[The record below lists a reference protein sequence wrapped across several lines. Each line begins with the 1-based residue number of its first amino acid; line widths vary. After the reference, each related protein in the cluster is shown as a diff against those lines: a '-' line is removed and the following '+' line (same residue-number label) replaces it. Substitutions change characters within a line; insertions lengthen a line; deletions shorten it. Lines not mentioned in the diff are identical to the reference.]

1 MAQSN
6 EYVAAIDLGTTKV
19 VTLVGKKTPNGK
31 LQIVGLSTTESTGI
45 KKGMIQN
52 IEDTVKAIEKT
63 VNEVKIETGIDFKS
77 VYVGIAGQ
85 HIRSIKNRGY
95 INLESD
101 DVEISQKDIN
111 RLINDMHRIPVE
123 AGETILHV
131 LPLEYFIDNESVDK
145 PVGMVG
151 RRLEA
156 NFHIVIGKTSS
167 AKHIEKCVNRVG
179 LNVNEL
185 VLEPLASGES
195 VLTDDER
202 EAGVALVDIG
212 GGTTDLAIYYNGN
225 VRHTAVIPFGGNIIT
240 QDIKDGCSI
249 LLKQADLLKEK
260 FGCALADIAPDNKI
274 ITIPGISGREPK
286 EISVKNLAGIIQAR
300 MEEILDFVAYEINL
314 SGYANKLSAG
324 VVITGGGALLKH
336 LPQLIRFKTGLDVR
350 IGYPVEQL
358 SSDSLEDFN
367 QPQLSTALGL
377 VLLGLDKKVEVIE
390 KKTYVQPQAQPQI
403 QPQAQVRP
411 VVEKQK
417 DEFELDSPAERRGSG
432 RMTAIK
438 NMFSGLFDET
448 DTEM

>member
-63 VNEVKIETGIDFKS
+63 VSEVKTDTGIDFKS

-101 DVEISQKDIN
+101 EVEISQKDID

-179 LNVNEL
+179 LNVSEL

-195 VLTDDER
+195 VLTADER

-212 GGTTDLAIYYNGN
+212 GGTTDLAIYYEGN

-260 FGCALADIAPDNKI
+260 FGCALSDIAPDNKI

-314 SGYANKLSAG
+314 SGYVSKLSAG

-390 KKTYVQPQAQPQI
+390 KKSYVQSQPQ
-403 QPQAQVRP
+403 PA
-411 VVEKQK
+411 VEKK
-417 DEFELDSPAERRGSG
+417 VDEFEVESTSTERRGSSKLN
-432 RMTAIK
+432 AIK

-448 DTEM
+448 DSEM

>member
-101 DVEISQKDIN
+101 DVEISQKDID

-249 LLKQADLLKEK
+249 LLKQADLLKAK

-336 LPQLIRFKTGLDVR
+336 LPQLIRFKTGFDVR

-390 KKTYVQPQAQPQI
+390 KKVYAQPQAQTQT
-403 QPQAQVRP
+403 RP
-411 VVEKQK
+411 VIERAK
-417 DEFELDSPAERRGSG
+417 DEFEMDSPAERRGSNKFN
-432 RMTAIK
+432 ALK

>member
-1 MAQSN
+1 MAQGT

-52 IEDTVKAIEKT
+52 IEDTVKAIQKT
-63 VNEVKIETGIDFKS
+63 VSEVKTETGIDFKS

-101 DVEISQKDIN
+101 EVEISSKDIE
-111 RLINDMHRIPVE
+111 RLISDMYRIPVD

-131 LPLEYFIDNESVDK
+131 LPLEYFIDNEIVDK

-167 AKHIEKCVNRVG
+167 AKHIEKCVNRVD
-179 LNVNEL
+179 LNVIDL
-185 VLEPLASGES
+185 ILEPLASAES
-195 VLTDDER
+195 VLTDDEK

-260 FGCALADIAPDNKI
+260 FGCALSDIAPDNKI

-300 MEEILDFVAYEINL
+300 MEEILDFLLYEINL
-314 SGYANKLSAG
+314 SGYSDKLSAG

-336 LPQLIRFKTGLDVR
+336 LPQLIRFKSGYDVR

-358 SSDSLEDFN
+358 SSDSLDDFN

-377 VLLGLDKKVEVIE
+377 VLMGLDRKTEIIEPIQRTQPSQNTQKKDDDFEVDNTE
-390 KKTYVQPQAQPQI
+390 K
-403 QPQAQVRP
+403 R
-411 VVEKQK
+411 
-417 DEFELDSPAERRGSG
+417 SG
-432 RMTAIK
+432 GKLTAIK
-438 NMFSGLFDET
+438 QIFSGLFDET
-448 DTEM
+448 DSEM

>member
-1 MAQSN
+1 MAQGS

-19 VTLVGKKTPNGK
+19 VTLVGKKTANGK

-63 VNEVKIETGIDFKS
+63 VTEVKTEAGIDFKS

-101 DVEISQKDIN
+101 EVEISQKDID

-131 LPLEYFIDNESVDK
+131 LPLEYFIDNEAVDK

-185 VLEPLASGES
+185 ILEPLASAES

-260 FGCALADIAPDNKI
+260 FGCALSDIAPDNKI

-314 SGYANKLSAG
+314 SGYASKLSAG

-336 LPQLIRFKTGLDVR
+336 LPQLIRFKTGYDVR

-377 VLLGLDKKVEVIE
+377 VLIGLERKPEVLE
-390 KKTYVQPQAQPQI
+390 K
-403 QPQAQVRP
+403 
-411 VVEKQK
+411 VVEKEAAQNTDK
-417 DEFELDSPAERRGSG
+417 KGDGVDVEANG
-432 RMTAIK
+432 RKPTSKLTAIK
-438 NMFSGLFDET
+438 QIFSGLFDET
-448 DTEM
+448 DSEM

>member
-249 LLKQADLLKEK
+249 LLK
-260 FGCALADIAPDNKI
+260 
-274 ITIPGISGREPK
+274 
-286 EISVKNLAGIIQAR
+286 
-300 MEEILDFVAYEINL
+300 
-314 SGYANKLSAG
+314 
-324 VVITGGGALLKH
+324 
-336 LPQLIRFKTGLDVR
+336 
-350 IGYPVEQL
+350 
-358 SSDSLEDFN
+358 
-367 QPQLSTALGL
+367 
-377 VLLGLDKKVEVIE
+377 
-390 KKTYVQPQAQPQI
+390 
-403 QPQAQVRP
+403 
-411 VVEKQK
+411 
-417 DEFELDSPAERRGSG
+417 
-432 RMTAIK
+432 
-438 NMFSGLFDET
+438 
-448 DTEM
+448 

>member
-1 MAQSN
+1 MAQGS

-19 VTLVGKKTPNGK
+19 VTLVGKKTANGK

-63 VNEVKIETGIDFKS
+63 VTEVKTEAGIDFKS

-101 DVEISQKDIN
+101 EVEISQKDID

-131 LPLEYFIDNESVDK
+131 LPLEYFIDNEAVDK

-185 VLEPLASGES
+185 ILEPLASAES

-260 FGCALADIAPDNKI
+260 FGCALSDIAPDNKI

-314 SGYANKLSAG
+314 SGYASKLSAG

-336 LPQLIRFKTGLDVR
+336 LPQLIRFKTGYDVR

-377 VLLGLDKKVEVIE
+377 VLIGLERKPELLE
-390 KKTYVQPQAQPQI
+390 K
-403 QPQAQVRP
+403 
-411 VVEKQK
+411 VVEKESAQAIDK
-417 DEFELDSPAERRGSG
+417 KGDGVDVEANG
-432 RMTAIK
+432 RKSTSKLTAIK
-438 NMFSGLFDET
+438 QIFSGLFDET
-448 DTEM
+448 DSEM

>member
-1 MAQSN
+1 MAQGS

-19 VTLVGKKTPNGK
+19 VTLVGKKTANGK

-63 VNEVKIETGIDFKS
+63 VTEVKTEAGIDFKS

-101 DVEISQKDIN
+101 EVEISQKDID
-111 RLINDMHRIPVE
+111 RLISDMHRIPVE

-131 LPLEYFIDNESVDK
+131 LPLEYFIDNEAVDK

-185 VLEPLASGES
+185 ILEPLASAES

-260 FGCALADIAPDNKI
+260 FGCALSDIAPDNKI

-314 SGYANKLSAG
+314 SGYASKLSAG
-324 VVITGGGALLKH
+324 MVITGGGALLKH
-336 LPQLIRFKTGLDVR
+336 LPQLIRFKTGYDVR

-377 VLLGLDKKVEVIE
+377 VIIGLERKPELLE
-390 KKTYVQPQAQPQI
+390 K
-403 QPQAQVRP
+403 
-411 VVEKQK
+411 VVEKESAQNTDK
-417 DEFELDSPAERRGSG
+417 KGDGVDVEVNG
-432 RMTAIK
+432 RKPTSKLTAIK
-438 NMFSGLFDET
+438 QIFSGLFDET
-448 DTEM
+448 DSEM

>member
-63 VNEVKIETGIDFKS
+63 VSEVKVETGIDFKS

-101 DVEISQKDIN
+101 EVEISQKDID

-195 VLTDDER
+195 VLTADER

-212 GGTTDLAIYYNGN
+212 GGTTDLAIYYEGN

-260 FGCALADIAPDNKI
+260 FGCALSDIAPDNKI

-390 KKTYVQPQAQPQI
+390 KKTYVQPQAQPQM
-403 QPQAQVRP
+403 QTKTF
-411 VVEKQK
+411 VENKR
-417 DEFELDSPAERRGSG
+417 DEFEVESSAERRGSG

-448 DTEM
+448 DSEM